1 MLLDMVE
8 GGWGVIGAI
17 SFLAVT
23 LAQCFKSWYLPLG
36 TILEPTLQLSV
47 DIVWS

>member
-8 GGWGVIGAI
+8 GSWGAI

-23 LAQCFKSWYLPLG
+23 LAVLK
-36 TILEPTLQLSV
+36 V
-47 DIVWS
+47 DTYH